1 MRMPQEQAL
10 WALYEVDVQTPGVRP
25 APAPPGG
32 GTLRSGRTVDGSS
45 GTHAAPGMM
54 VRIEARASAQRPAD
68 PARPADP
75 PGPVGLVH
83 APVPSDACFEA
94 IVSSALF

>member
-1 MRMPQEQAL
+1 MPEEQAL

-25 APAPPGG
+25 APAPPDG
-32 GTLRSGRTVDGSS
+32 GTLRSGRTVDGAD
-45 GTHAAPGMM
+45 GTHEAPGMM
-54 VRIEARASAQRPAD
+54 VRAGARAAAQQSGGPAGPLRP
-68 PARPADP
+68 PA
-75 PGPVGLVH
+75 PVGPLH